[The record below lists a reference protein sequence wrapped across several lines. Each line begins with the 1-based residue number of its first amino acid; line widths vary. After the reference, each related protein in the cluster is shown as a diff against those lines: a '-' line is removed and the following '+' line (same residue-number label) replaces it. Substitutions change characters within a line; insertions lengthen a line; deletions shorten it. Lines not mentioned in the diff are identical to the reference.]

1 MASEHAILTVK
12 DVSEL
17 LQVAHITVYR
27 LIREGRIPAFRI
39 GTDWRFRADL
49 INHWMAE
56 QERGLREE

>member
-39 GTDWRFRADL
+39 GHRLAIPGGPYKSLD
-49 INHWMAE
+49 
-56 QERGLREE
+56 G